1 MKLLT
6 NRRVQLGV
14 VAVAAMV
21 AVSLTWVDARQGDVA
36 IDADDIG
43 GVVTSPQGPE
53 AGVWVVAETM
63 DLETRFIRIVVTDDQ
78 GRYLVPD
85 LPDATYEVFV
95 RGYGLVDSA
104 RVTAN
109 PGQQLNLTAV
119 VAPDARAAA
128 TVYPANSW
136 LSLMEIPSGE
146 NSTAQATGIIKGGCM
161 ICHQLGNVAT
171 REIPAVHGTFSSS
184 LEAWD
189 ARVGVGPSAAGM
201 TRTFNRLGDQR
212 SAFSDWTDRIAAGAF
227 PEEAPPRPR
236 GVERNLV
243 VSLWDW
249 GTPQTF
255 THTHA
260 ATDRRD
266 PTVNPNGRIYGPDRT
281 YDQIIWVDPVTGET
295 GNIDIP
301 TRDVDM
307 PSRRSV
313 ASPYWGDENIAGGPA
328 APRSGAMDQEGRVY
342 VAATIRARENQ
353 PDWCQEGS
361 SNKFAQY
368 FPIRAAGKQFARY
381 DPRTD
386 DMTLIDT
393 CFNVDHNEFGRDPD
407 NPLFAG
413 SRDLVGWVSM
423 TTYDETM
430 NEQASQGWC
439 PAVLDINGDGRI
451 TKPWT
456 EPDEPINP
464 TQDARIG
471 FSGYEVS
478 VSPRDE
484 SIWISGI
491 GGETDNKVVRIE
503 RGANPPETCKAEVY
517 EPPTGHQPPIQAA
530 GGVKVDGQGLAWQN
544 WRGSDHI
551 TSFDRTKC
559 GTLNGPTAIGPHCPE
574 GWSVYRKT
582 DLPTFEGNLYQSGL
596 NYLIMTDPYNASG
609 LGNDTVITF
618 SDNSDAMLAL
628 EPTNRDFVTMRV
640 PYPMGFY
647 TRQAHGRIDDPDAGW
662 KGRAMW
668 STVMSYA
675 VWHIEGDD
683 KSVMGGKGQ
692 KAKVAKFQFRPDPLA
707 K

>member
-1 MKLLT
+1 MKVSA
-6 NRRVQLGV
+6 NRRMRIGLLAVAGV
-14 VAVAAMV
+14 VAA
-21 AVSLTWVDARQGDVA
+21 SLTWVDARQGEVA
-36 IDADDIG
+36 LDADDIG
-43 GVVTSPQGPE
+43 GVVTSTQGPE

-85 LPDATYEVFV
+85 LPNATYEVFV

-109 PGQQLNLTAV
+109 PGQQLDLTAV
-119 VAPDARAAA
+119 VAPDGRAAA

-146 NSTAQATGIIKGGCM
+146 QSTEQVTGTIKAGCM
-161 ICHQLGNVAT
+161 ICHQLGNKAT
-171 REIPAVHGTFSSS
+171 REIPAVHGTFSTS

-189 ARVGVGPSAAGM
+189 ARVAVGPSAGGM
-201 TRTFNRLGDQR
+201 VNTFGRLGPQR
-212 SAFSDWTDRIAAGAF
+212 AAFATWTDRIAAGAF
-227 PEEAPPRPR
+227 PEQAPPRPR

-243 VSLWDW
+243 VTLWDW

-281 YDQIIWVDPVTGET
+281 YDTIIWLDPITGET
-295 GNIDIP
+295 GAVEIP

-307 PSRRSV
+307 PRGRSV
-313 ASPYWGDENIAGGPA
+313 PSPYWGDQNIAGGPA

-342 VAATIRARENQ
+342 VAATIRVAENQ
-353 PDWCQEGS
+353 PDWCREGS

-368 FPIRAAGKQFARY
+368 FPIQSSSKHIARY
-381 DPRTD
+381 DPSTD
-386 DMTLIDT
+386 RMTLIDT
-393 CFNVDHNEFGRDPD
+393 CFRVDHNEFGRDPD
-407 NPLFAG
+407 NPLYSG
-413 SRDLVGWVSM
+413 QRDLVGWVSM
-423 TTYDETM
+423 ATYDETM

-439 PAVLDINGDGRI
+439 PAVLDTNGDGTI

-456 EPDEPINP
+456 EPDEPIDP
-464 TQDARIG
+464 TRDHRVG
-471 FSGYEVS
+471 LSGYEVS
-478 VSPRDE
+478 VSPVDG
-484 SIWISGI
+484 SVWLSGI
-491 GGETDNKVVRIE
+491 GGLTDNKLIRIE
-503 RGANPPETCKAEVY
+503 RGSNPPETCKAELY
-517 EPPTGHQPPIQAA
+517 TPPAGEQPPIRQA
-530 GGVKVDGQGLAWQN
+530 GGVKIDSQGVAWQN

-551 TSFDRTKC
+551 TSFDRSQC
-559 GTLNGPTAIGPHCPE
+559 RTLNGPTAIGPHCPE
-574 GWSVYRKT
+574 GWTVYRKT
-582 DLPTFEGNLYQSGL
+582 DEPTFEGTPYQSGL
-596 NYLIMTDPYNASG
+596 NYLIMTDPYDTAG
-609 LGNDTVITF
+609 LGRDTVITF
-618 SDNSDAMLAL
+618 SDNADAMLAL
-628 EPTNRDFVTMRV
+628 VPPNRDWVTLRV

-647 TRQAHGRIDDPDAGW
+647 TRQAHGRIDDPNGGW
-662 KGRAMW
+662 KGRGLW

-675 VWHIEGDD
+675 VWHIEGGEGT
-683 KSVMGGKGQ
+683 MGGKGQ